1 MSTIDKANEILTKFL
16 NDNSAYFEF
25 IINLSSVDAKRNMT
39 LFRPYSSIKEYLE
52 DLNAHFYEY
61 DYKDNY
67 VLEQLLSLAITHAF
81 NFSNALEPNKVSWY
95 RIEQKWKEHLKEI
108 F

>member
-52 DLNAHFYEY
+52 DLHSNFYEY

-81 NFSNALEPNKVSWY
+81 NFTRALEPNKVSWY